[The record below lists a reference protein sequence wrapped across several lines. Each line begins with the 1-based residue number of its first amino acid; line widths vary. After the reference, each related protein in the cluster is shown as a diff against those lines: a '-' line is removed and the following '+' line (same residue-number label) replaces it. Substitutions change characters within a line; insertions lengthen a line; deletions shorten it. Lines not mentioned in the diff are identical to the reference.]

1 MATMTSAASAPVGGR
16 AGLRGAVR
24 SEWTKIR
31 SVRST
36 VWTLLALTV
45 LSIGVSSLSSFA
57 EAGRDNPASAAQVDL
72 VKMSLFGTVLGQL
85 VIVVLGAMTITSEY
99 ATGMIR
105 TSLSVQPRR
114 LTLILA
120 KAGVFSA
127 VAFVVGEVISL
138 VSFLIGESTYG
149 ARGIAFS
156 LGQPGAARAVFG
168 AGLYLTGCGLLAFGL
183 GALLRH
189 TAGAI
194 VGAFGLLFIAS
205 ELAKALPQSWQVN
218 IVPYLPMDAGS
229 DVWATR
235 IPHLYLAPW
244 AGFGVFM
251 IYVAAAL
258 AGGLTVFLRRDA

>member
-1 MATMTSAASAPVGGR
+1 MATIPATGLAPATGR
-16 AGLRGAVR
+16 SGLRSAVL

-36 VWTLLALTV
+36 VWTLLVLIV
-45 LSIGVSSLSSFA
+45 LSIGISSLSSLA
-57 EAGRDNPASAAQVDL
+57 ESGRETTASAAHADL

-99 ATGMIR
+99 ATGMIH

-114 LTLILA
+114 LTVFLA
-120 KAGVFSA
+120 KIVVVGA
-127 VAFVVGEVISL
+127 VTLVVGEVISF
-138 VSFLIGESTYG
+138 VSFFIGEGFYG
-149 ARGIAFS
+149 ARGITLS
-156 LGQPGAARAVFG
+156 LSQPGVLRAVFG

-183 GALLRH
+183 GAVLRH

-194 VGAFGLLFIAS
+194 TAAFGLLFIAS
-205 ELAKALPQSWQVN
+205 ELAKALPQSWQVH

-235 IPHLYLAPW
+235 IPHFYLSPW
-244 AGFGVFM
+244 AGFAVFM
-251 IYVAAAL
+251 VYVVAAL
-258 AGGLTVFLRRDA
+258 AGGLAVFLRRDA